1 MKVRER
7 SMAKIIAVTNQ
18 KGGVGKTTTSVN
30 LAAGVALQG
39 KRVLLVDMDPQGN
52 ATSGLGLDPRSL
64 HGNIYNCLINNDNS
78 DDIVKKTE
86 IGDLSILPSNAD
98 LAGAEIELV
107 NIEDREQRLRHVL
120 QKIEDRFDYIF
131 LDCPPALGILT
142 VNALCAARTVLIPVQ
157 CEYYAMEGLTRL
169 IDSIERVRHSL
180 NPELTIEGIVLTMY
194 DVRNT
199 LARQV
204 ADQVR
209 SHFVDKVYQV
219 TIPRNVTLAE
229 APSYGRP
236 VLLYNM
242 ASTGAQSYLSL
253 AKEFL
258 GHGEK
263 ALGRGLEA
271 LLPPANRLRCL
282 TQLMCS
288 TFGLMRSSPT
298 DINRDRASRR
308 RNSMS

>member
-1 MKVRER
+1 
-7 SMAKIIAVTNQ
+7 MAMIVAVANQ

-30 LAAGVALQG
+30 LTAGLALQG

-52 ATSGLGLDPRSL
+52 ATSGLGIDPRSL
-64 HGNIYNCLINNDNS
+64 GKTVYNCLINYVKFNEAVKDTEVGGLSLLPANS
-78 DDIVKKTE
+78 
-86 IGDLSILPSNAD
+86 D

-107 NIEDREQRLRHVL
+107 SIEERERLLKNFLKEV
-120 QKIEDRFDYIF
+120 ESSFDIIF

-142 VNALCAARTVLIPVQ
+142 VNALVAARSVLIPVQ

-169 IDSIERVRHSL
+169 IGSIERVQQSL
-180 NPELTIEGIVLTMY
+180 NPSLTIEGIVLTMF

-209 SHFVDKVYQV
+209 GHFKELVYQT

-242 ASTGAQSYLSL
+242 ASAGAQSYLAL

-258 GHGEK
+258 SHGEK
-263 ALGRGLEA
+263 SAR
-271 LLPPANRLRCL
+271 
-282 TQLMCS
+282 
-288 TFGLMRSSPT
+288 
-298 DINRDRASRR
+298 
-308 RNSMS
+308 